1 MGKMVVYTNNNRSE
15 IETLMEQEFTN
26 KKITEIDMRIL
37 GKIVYGK
44 AVTLSEKVN
53 SDLLEPIS
61 HWLDDPDWMSRF
73 KIDESNKPDWAKY
86 KRKQRQWEKQQK
98 QIASERLKLYWQ
110 EIKKRRKLR
119 NEMKRIVAKSSSGV
133 KSQVEITRDFIDPII
148 SPFSPLEQ
156 HKEETRRQFL
166 QVFSLSVSDLM
177 PWQIMISA
185 ELTETKKFES
195 IKKYHSDLRMD
206 TASKIIHLLQMETEG
221 KIILIQE
228 QPFSDITIEPIEIS
242 DETEITIKDRQ
253 GRDYNFDW
261 QTLSEN
267 QRNKI
272 VSDIKDHKI
281 ICKTT

>member
-1 MGKMVVYTNNNRSE
+1 MVVYTNNNRSE
-15 IETLMEQEFTN
+15 IETLMEQEFTD

-44 AVTLSEKVN
+44 AITLSEKVN

-61 HWLDDPDWMSRF
+61 YWLDDPDWMSRF

-98 QIASERLKLYWQ
+98 KIASERLRLYWQ

-156 HKEETRRQFL
+156 HKEQTRQQFL
-166 QVFSLSVSDLM
+166 QVFSLSLSDFM

-195 IKKYHSDLRMD
+195 IKKYHSDIRMD

-228 QPFSDITIEPIEIS
+228 QPFSDITIEPIEKTT
-242 DETEITIKDRQ
+242 ETEITITDRQ

-272 VSDIKDHKI
+272 VLDIKDHKI

>member
-1 MGKMVVYTNNNRSE
+1 MVVYKNNNHSE
-15 IETLMEQEFTN
+15 IETLMEQEFTD

-44 AVTLSEKVN
+44 AITLSEKVN

-98 QIASERLKLYWQ
+98 QVASERLKLYWQ

-148 SPFSPLEQ
+148 SPFNPLEQ
-156 HKEETRRQFL
+156 HKEETRQQFL

-177 PWQIMISA
+177 PWQIMIST

-195 IKKYHSDLRMD
+195 IKKYHSDIRMD

-228 QPFSDITIEPIEIS
+228 KPFSDITIKPIEIP
-242 DETEITIKDRQ
+242 DETEVTITDRQ

>member
-1 MGKMVVYTNNNRSE
+1 MVVYTNNNRSE
-15 IETLMEQEFTN
+15 IETLMEQEFTD

-44 AVTLSEKVN
+44 AITLSEKVN

-73 KIDESNKPDWAKY
+73 KIDESNIPDWAKY

-98 QIASERLKLYWQ
+98 QIASERLRLYWQ

-133 KSQVEITRDFIDPII
+133 KSQVEITRDFIAPII
-148 SPFSPLEQ
+148 SPFSPLKQ
-156 HKEETRRQFL
+156 HKEETRQQFL

-195 IKKYHSDLRMD
+195 IKKYHSDIRMD
-206 TASKIIHLLQMETEG
+206 TVSKIIHLLQMETEG

-228 QPFSDITIEPIEIS
+228 QPFSDITIEPIEMTT
-242 DETEITIKDRQ
+242 ETEITIKDRQ

-281 ICKTT
+281 ICKTI

>member
-1 MGKMVVYTNNNRSE
+1 MVVYKNNNHSE
-15 IETLMEQEFTN
+15 IETLMEQEFTD

-44 AVTLSEKVN
+44 AITLSEKVN

-61 HWLDDPDWMSRF
+61 YWLDDPDWMSRF

-98 QIASERLKLYWQ
+98 KIASERLRLYWQ

-156 HKEETRRQFL
+156 HKEQTRQQFL
-166 QVFSLSVSDLM
+166 QVFSLSLSDFM

-195 IKKYHSDLRMD
+195 IKKYHSDIRMD

-228 QPFSDITIEPIEIS
+228 QPFSDITIEPIEKTT
-242 DETEITIKDRQ
+242 ETEITITDRQ

-272 VSDIKDHKI
+272 VLDIKDHKI

>member
-1 MGKMVVYTNNNRSE
+1 MVVYKNNNHSE
-15 IETLMEQEFTN
+15 IETLMEQEFTD

-44 AVTLSEKVN
+44 AITLSEKVN

-98 QIASERLKLYWQ
+98 QVASERLKLYWQ

-148 SPFSPLEQ
+148 SPFNPLEQ
-156 HKEETRRQFL
+156 HKEETRQQFL

-177 PWQIMISA
+177 PWQIMIST

-195 IKKYHSDLRMD
+195 IKKYHSDIRMD
-206 TASKIIHLLQMETEG
+206 TASKIIHLLQMESEG

-228 QPFSDITIEPIEIS
+228 KPFSDITIKPIEIP
-242 DETEITIKDRQ
+242 DETEVTITDRQ